1 VTGPHDATLRLVS
14 WNVRDLLGDPFAL
27 RRVLR
32 ALAPDVLCLQEAPRR
47 LPGVVR
53 NGMLAR
59 ACGLR
64 FVAGGRTS
72 GGTALLVGPRI
83 GVRRAVA
90 ARLPVRG
97 LFTRSR
103 GLVVAELVAA
113 LPGRPLELTVACLH
127 LPLEPDLRV
136 RHAELAVAALDRR
149 PRPSVVCGD
158 LNEPPG
164 APAWRLLEHAAGRDP
179 APDAG
184 PTFPAGRA
192 HTRLDAVF
200 VGAGLDVLGYGDG
213 GAEPADVVRAS
224 DHLPVVVDL
233 TPTGQ
238 RSDDGAVVGAVAAV
252 AGQAGDE
259 RDEAADEHRERA
271 DDDERG

>member
-1 VTGPHDATLRLVS
+1 MTGEHRTALRLVS
-14 WNVRDLLGDPFAL
+14 WNVRDLLGDPDAV
-27 RRVLR
+27 RRVVR

-53 NGMLAR
+53 NRMLAR

-72 GGTALLVGPRI
+72 GGTALLVAPRI
-83 GVRRAVA
+83 GVRRAVG

-97 LFTRSR
+97 VITRTR
-103 GLVVAELVAA
+103 GLVVAELVGA
-113 LPGRPLELTVACLH
+113 LPGGPLELTVACVH

-149 PRPSVVCGD
+149 PGRHVLCGD
-158 LNEPPG
+158 LNELPG

-184 PTFPAGRA
+184 PTFPAGRP
-192 HTRLDAVF
+192 HSRVDAVF
-200 VGAGLDVLGYGDG
+200 VGAGLAVTGYGDG
-213 GAEPADVVRAS
+213 GADPADVVRAS
-224 DHLPVVVDL
+224 DHMPVVVDL
-233 TPTGQ
+233 TPA
-238 RSDDGAVVGAVAAV
+238 R
-252 AGQAGDE
+252 
-259 RDEAADEHRERA
+259 
-271 DDDERG
+271 